1 MNRGPSLAEVDL
13 PEGSPSRKTRLYS
26 VAVPIILGF
35 IGLALVA
42 GSVSLGI
49 GSASEPGP
57 GLWPFA
63 IGSAWT
69 LAAGVIAWE
78 NFRGETLHRVDS
90 SQRPAIGFG
99 LTVAFILLFSYVGVV
114 PAVLLVTTAWMKLLS
129 DMSWKR
135 ILISS
140 SAITVILYVLFSL
153 IIRTAF
159 PDSLLP
165 FP

>member
-1 MNRGPSLAEVDL
+1 M
-13 PEGSPSRKTRLYS
+13 
-26 VAVPIILGF
+26 
-35 IGLALVA
+35 
-42 GSVSLGI
+42 
-49 GSASEPGP
+49 
-57 GLWPFA
+57 
-63 IGSAWT
+63 
-69 LAAGVIAWE
+69 IAWE

-99 LTVAFILLFSYVGVV
+99 LTVVFILLFSYVGVV
-114 PAVLLVTTAWMKLLS
+114 PAVLLVTTAWMKMLS